1 MRHTLGT
8 VAFLRRRHWQTKTQ
22 GEKDLARLSSISL
35 LNKAFRGTSTS
46 IRVLLVQITKINS
59 KRLETG
65 SFRASEATYKD
76 SLSARDDY
84 TLSTCKPVSE
94 EENLNRE
101 DFKVASLGAIQDQM
115 NRYHSKVRPDTLVNK
130 DCIVAASRLNKSN
143 NFPHFK

>member
-1 MRHTLGT
+1 M
-8 VAFLRRRHWQTKTQ
+8 
-22 GEKDLARLSSISL
+22 
-35 LNKAFRGTSTS
+35 
-46 IRVLLVQITKINS
+46 QITKIHS

-65 SFRASEATYKD
+65 NFREPEATYKD

-94 EENLNRE
+94 EENLDRE
-101 DFKVASLGAIQDQM
+101 DFYVASLGVIQDQM
-115 NRYHSKVRPDTLVNK
+115 HRYHSKVRPDTLVNK